1 MYNDY
6 RVLKYATE
14 SSLLI
19 ELGFLSNEDDFKLL
33 TDSGYQS
40 IIAHDLANA
49 IIYTLRNKSKK
60 LFILPAIYLYNI
72 SLKN

>member
-40 IIAHDLANA
+40 IIAHDIANA
-49 IIYTLRNKSKK
+49 IIYTLSNK
-60 LFILPAIYLYNI
+60 
-72 SLKN
+72 